1 MAKVMISL
9 PDDLLERF
17 DTYAQR
23 RRTTR
28 SGLLR
33 ELAEHE
39 LAANSDARRRRVD
52 ELLANPGNYGGHGT
66 RYVREDR
73 NRDNP

>member
-17 DTYAQR
+17 DAHAQR

-39 LAANSDARRRRVD
+39 LAASSDARRKRVN
-52 ELLANPGNYGGHGT
+52 ELLAMAKPQDGQGT
-66 RYVREDR
+66 RWIREDR

>member
-17 DTYAQR
+17 DIHAR
-23 RRTTR
+23 RRGTTR

-33 ELAEHE
+33 ELAQHE
-39 LAANSDARRRRVD
+39 LAASSDARRRRID
-52 ELLANPGNYGGHGT
+52 ELLAMARPQDGQAT
-66 RYVREDR
+66 RWVREDR